1 MSKERS
7 NKVQTTSVKVIKWG
21 IITMI
26 VVIGLRILYLE
37 VVTEKYK
44 AMAFDNAI
52 FKKTIYPDRGII
64 FDITNKPLLENITT
78 FDLVITPSLIKNI
91 DTTYLC
97 EILNISLLEFRK
109 RLQTLIVRNGTYKPS
124 IFETILDNQVVAR
137 LEENLFKFE
146 GVSLQARTLRSYPY
160 KVGAGFLGYLG
171 EVDSSILKRQHKYQL
186 GDYIGLSGLES
197 FYETTLRGE
206 KGYEYLMRDNRS
218 RIIGPYRKGAL
229 DISPVLGKNIYTYVS
244 LAIQELSEKLLNNKI
259 GSIVAIDPNTGG
271 ILAMASSPIYDPNL
285 LTGKKRTLNFTHLS
299 KEKSSP
305 LLNRCIKGLY
315 APGSTFKPIEALIG
329 LTEGVITPNTGQNC
343 RGAYTYC
350 GKSFQCTHSRIGH
363 AANLE
368 LALVNS
374 CNSYFIHLFRLI
386 IDNNKY
392 GNVKIGLNKWKKY
405 LNSFGVGVK
414 THIDITHENSGYI
427 PDSLRYNRIF
437 GPKWN
442 SCNIA
447 SLGIGQGELQMTPLQ
462 LANLTCII
470 ANRGFYY
477 VPHFVKSIENP
488 SSKEK
493 LALDNLHKKKE
504 VLNIPNN
511 FYEYVIN
518 SMFETIEH
526 GTGYRAKIPG
536 ISMCGKTGTVE
547 NKRFINGKVVKMPNH
562 SLFIAFAPKDK
573 PKIAVAVV
581 IENSGGF
588 GATWAAPISSLIIE
602 KYLND
607 TLAKSRMLEVEHIS
621 NTNLMPSF
629 LIQQNTK

>member
-1 MSKERS
+1 MPAERKNNIQS
-7 NKVQTTSVKVIKWG
+7 TSVNVIKWG
-21 IITMI
+21 IIALISLI
-26 VVIGLRILYLE
+26 VLRILYLE

-64 FDITNKPLLENITT
+64 FDITRKPLLENITT
-78 FDLVITPSLIKNI
+78 FDLVITPSLLKTI
-91 DTTYLC
+91 DTSYLC
-97 EILNISLLEFRK
+97 RILGLPVVEFRK
-109 RLQTLIVRNGTYKPS
+109 RLQTLILRNGAYKPS
-124 IFETILDNQVVAR
+124 VFETILDNKVVAR
-137 LEENLFKFE
+137 LQENLFKFE

-171 EVDSSILKRQHKYQL
+171 EVDSSILRRRHEYQL

-197 FYETTLRGE
+197 FYEATLRGE

-218 RIIGPYRKGAL
+218 RIIGPYRNGTLNQA
-229 DISPVLGKNIYTYVS
+229 PVVGKNIYTYIS
-244 LAIQELSEKLLNNKI
+244 LAVQELSEKLLRNKI
-259 GSIVAIDPNTGG
+259 GSVVAIDPNTGG
-271 ILAMASSPIYDPNL
+271 ILAMASSPIYNPNL
-285 LTGKKRTLNFTHLS
+285 LTGKKRTANFARLAR
-299 KEKSSP
+299 EKSSP

-315 APGSTFKPIEALIG
+315 APGSTFKPIEVLIG
-329 LTEGVITPNTGQNC
+329 LEEGVITPTTGQNC

-350 GKSFQCTHSRIGH
+350 GKLFQCTHSSPGH

-368 LALVNS
+368 LALANS

-392 GNVKIGLNKWKKY
+392 GNVKIGLSKWKEY

-414 THIDITHENSGYI
+414 TNVDISHENAGYI
-427 PDSLRYNRIF
+427 PDSNRYNRIF

-447 SLGIGQGELQMTPLQ
+447 SLGIGQGELQVTPLQ

-477 VPHFVKSIENP
+477 APHFVKSIENA
-488 SSKEK
+488 SDKEK
-493 LALDNLHKKKE
+493 KALDKLHKKKE
-504 VLNIPNN
+504 VLNIPND

-518 SMFETIEH
+518 AMFETVEH
-526 GTGYRAKIPG
+526 GTGYKAKIPG
-536 ISMCGKTGTVE
+536 ITMCGKTGTVE

-573 PKIAVAVV
+573 PKIVVAVA

-607 TLAKSRMLEVEHIS
+607 TLPQARLQEVERIS
-621 NTNLMPSF
+621 QANLMPAF
-629 LIQQNTK
+629 LQQNNK

>member
-1 MSKERS
+1 MPTERPS
-7 NKVQTTSVKVIKWG
+7 RIQNMRVNVIKWG
-21 IITMI
+21 IIFMI
-26 VVIGLRILYLE
+26 SLIGIRILYLE
-37 VVTEKYK
+37 VVTERYR

-78 FDLVITPSLIKNI
+78 FDLVITPSLLKNI
-91 DTTYLC
+91 DTGYLC
-97 EILNISLLEFRK
+97 KILNLPIDEFRK
-109 RLQTLIVRNGTYKPS
+109 RLQTLIIRNGAYKPS
-124 IFETILDNQVVAR
+124 IFETILDNKVVAR
-137 LEENLFKFE
+137 LEENLFKFD
-146 GVSLQARTLRSYPY
+146 GVSLQARTMRSYPY
-160 KVGAGFLGYLG
+160 RVGAGFLGYLG
-171 EVDSSILKRQHKYQL
+171 EVDSSILKRQNEYKL

-218 RIIGPYRKGAL
+218 RIIGPYRNGSL
-229 DISPVLGKNIYTYVS
+229 DRSPIVGKNIYTYIS
-244 LAIQELSEKLLNNKI
+244 LAVQELSEKLLNNKI

-285 LTGKKRTLNFTHLS
+285 LTGKKRTANFAYLS

-329 LTEGVITPNTGQNC
+329 LEEGVITPNTGQNC

-350 GKSFQCTHSRIGH
+350 GKLFQCTHNRPGH
-363 AANLE
+363 ATNLE

-392 GNVKIGLNKWKKY
+392 SNVKIGLSKWKEY

-414 THIDITHENSGYI
+414 THVDITHENSGYI
-427 PDSLRYNRIF
+427 PDSNRYNRIF

-477 VPHFVKSIENP
+477 APHFVKSIENP
-488 SSKEK
+488 SVKER
-493 LALDNLHKKKE
+493 LALDNLQRKKE

-518 SMFETIEH
+518 AMFETVEH

-536 ISMCGKTGTVE
+536 ITLCGKTGTVE

-573 PKIAVAVV
+573 PKIVVAVA

-607 TLAKSRMLEVEHIS
+607 SIS
-621 NTNLMPSF
+621 DKRKQEIERIANTNLMPSF
-629 LIQQNTK
+629 LNTK